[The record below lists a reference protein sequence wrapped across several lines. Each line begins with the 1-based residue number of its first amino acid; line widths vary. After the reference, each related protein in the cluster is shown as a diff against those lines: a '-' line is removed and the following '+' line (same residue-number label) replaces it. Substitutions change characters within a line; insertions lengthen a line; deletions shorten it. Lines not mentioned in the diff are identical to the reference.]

1 MKKLFVCF
9 FLLFAIFL
17 PLQSATAGDHTAE
30 GWFEEGLS
38 LENNCAYGEAIK
50 KYSEAIKL
58 NPDYSEAY
66 FRRAKSYAIAPA
78 TSSEALEDFTRV
90 IELDPEN
97 ADAYYERGLINLFVI
112 NNEQAR
118 LDMETAACLGHE
130 GAMEWL
136 HPKKKEL
143 SYLQLGNYLASGK
156 KPVTY
161 FDFDKY
167 DIKPVYND
175 LLVEISMI
183 LKEQLPETLVLIMG
197 HTDNSGTESYNE
209 NLSMR
214 RAEAISQS
222 LKESGIDSSRIIIRG
237 YGEKN
242 PASSNK
248 TEEGRSLNRRVE
260 LIGVER

>member
-9 FLLFAIFL
+9 FLLFVIFL
-17 PLQSATAGDHTAE
+17 PLQSSIAQTAE
-30 GWFEEGLS
+30 GWFEEGIS
-38 LENNCAYGEAIK
+38 LENQCVYGEAIK

-58 NPDYSEAY
+58 DSNYSEAY
-66 FRRAKSYAIAPA
+66 FRRGKSYAMAPA
-78 TSSEALEDFTRV
+78 TSMEALADFTKV
-90 IELDPEN
+90 IELDPKN
-97 ADAYYERGLINLFVI
+97 ADAYYERGLVNAYLI

-136 HPKKKEL
+136 NLKEKEVQ
-143 SYLQLGNYLASGK
+143 YVQLGDYLASGK
-156 KPVTY
+156 KPVAY

-167 DIKPVYND
+167 DIKPAYND
-175 LLVEISMI
+175 LLDEIATV
-183 LKEQLPETLVLIMG
+183 LKEELPEVSVLIMG
-197 HTDNSGTESYNE
+197 HTDNSGTEKYNE
-209 NLSMR
+209 NLSMK
-214 RAEAISQS
+214 RAEAISQN
-222 LKESGIDSSRIIIRG
+222 LRESGIDSSRIIIRG
-237 YGEKN
+237 YGETI